1 MILYCTY
8 VEIII
13 THLDPQNFDLEKTII
28 KNFNIFCGLPPTFQT
43 DQTWSVKII
52 FSKKI
57 HNDWFIFDILRPKN
71 RAVFWCILMKKTAD
85 EEKCRET
92 MALHGW
98 TRNAKIVVCRFDH
111 RKWVEMRISTGVFG
125 MSKVETTWI

>member
-1 MILYCTY
+1 MTLYCTY

-13 THLDPQNFDLEKTII
+13 AHLDPQNFDLEKTII

-57 HNDWFIFDILRPKN
+57 HNDWFIFDVLRQQKSTILE
-71 RAVFWCILMKKTAD
+71 KKTSFF
-85 EEKCRET
+85 
-92 MALHGW
+92 
-98 TRNAKIVVCRFDH
+98 V
-111 RKWVEMRISTGVFG
+111 
-125 MSKVETTWI
+125 

>member
-52 FSKKI
+52 FLKKYI
-57 HNDWFIFDILRPKN
+57 MTDSYLMFYVQKIEPFFG
-71 RAVFWCILMKKTAD
+71 VFWWKKRRMRKNVGRPWPCMG
-85 EEKCRET
+85 ELEMQKLLYV
-92 MALHGW
+92 ALIIAQVGW
-98 TRNAKIVVCRFDH
+98 N
-111 RKWVEMRISTGVFG
+111 EN
-125 MSKVETTWI
+125 